1 MSAVVWVMMGPEKGA
16 GPDGA
21 RAMVKRTCQELT
33 GMSSGRGRET
43 SGMSRATI
51 VRVEVLV
58 IVRGE
63 RPCFDGSTPRARA
76 PPAFQADLQTSLRPF
91 VRTVIVQ
98 HARGSDQMRRGD
110 DATETEDGI
119 DVLWLRSGRCCPFS
133 TVT

>member
-1 MSAVVWVMMGPEKGA
+1 
-16 GPDGA
+16 
-21 RAMVKRTCQELT
+21 VKRTCQELT
-33 GMSSGRGRET
+33 GMSSGRGRESRGDLAGRLGTPQT

-119 DVLWLRSGRCCPFS
+119 DDL
-133 TVT
+133 TVWSMRGAGEWTIL